1 MVIHCNNNS
10 GKVFEKPWKMRSF
23 SSSLLQDHNDEY
35 GLDGSNKTVQLLM
48 MMMRTPSPMQQ
59 IAMFGDNVFVHLS
72 VAYQSIVVSLSAN
85 FLLDKPLTNKHLF

>member
-1 MVIHCNNNS
+1 
-10 GKVFEKPWKMRSF
+10 MRSF

-35 GLDGSNKTVQLLM
+35 GLDGRNKTDQLQT
-48 MMMRTPSPMQQ
+48 MMRTPSPMQQ

>member
-1 MVIHCNNNS
+1 
-10 GKVFEKPWKMRSF
+10 MRSF

-35 GLDGSNKTVQLLM
+35 GLDGSNKTVQLLA
-48 MMMRTPSPMQQ
+48 MMRTPSPMQQ

-72 VAYQSIVVSLSAN
+72 VAYQSMVVSLSAN